1 MWHTL
6 CKRSSGNKEKL
17 WLSEFQILW
26 LKWQKIF
33 VKMWV
38 NLVVFLISTKRH
50 KSDQKM
56 DKLSSALDFGS
67 NRENLNDIG
76 HWPLCPGYWVTLKLA
91 FWKLSPSINSQQR
104 LYSRIFLQTY
114 PSKYD
119 VWIVFSEW
127 IHAFSP
133 SILFNGTFDVLLS
146 AICDRSFCVFCCRH
160 FCT

>member
-1 MWHTL
+1 
-6 CKRSSGNKEKL
+6 
-17 WLSEFQILW
+17 
-26 LKWQKIF
+26 
-33 VKMWV
+33 
-38 NLVVFLISTKRH
+38 
-50 KSDQKM
+50 M
-56 DKLSSALDFGS
+56 DKLSSALDCDS

-119 VWIVFSEW
+119 VWI
-127 IHAFSP
+127 HAVSP

-146 AICDRSFCVFCCRH
+146 TISDRSFLCFLLLTFLHLTRERYGYWTIKIILWDSWKSKLCQNH
-160 FCT
+160 KYLI